1 METVLQQVQTTYT
14 ADNNQVSLI
23 RKFLNWSAEQ
33 EKNHFGWLGAIM
45 VMHGCVITPITL
57 FIIVLAGTN
66 MFLFMGAIIAM
77 GMALV
82 TNLSAMPTKI
92 TIPVFILSI
101 IFDIAIIISCIYLGF
116 NFAAAFV

>member
-33 EKNHFGWLGAIM
+33 EKNHFRWLGAIM

-101 IFDIAIIISCIYLGF
+101 IFDI
-116 NFAAAFV
+116 